1 MRYLLGQIHTKEI
14 QMKHQTLDEF
24 LQINGWS
31 ENLKKK
37 LRETSENPEV
47 KYLVAWDNAGQLS
60 ASAYPTK
67 PDEWPETAVA
77 VWSREKD
84 LDPATKSRTMMAV
97 DLVEKD
103 SMSVYAAAKA
113 IGVNQSAVHRA
124 IKRRED
130 KDVCPCC
137 NQVIRNQSA

>member
-1 MRYLLGQIHTKEI
+1 
-14 QMKHQTLDEF
+14 MKHQTLDEF

-37 LRETSENPEV
+37 LRETSENPMT
-47 KYLVAWDNAGQLS
+47 KYLVAWDNAGQIS
-60 ASAYPTK
+60 ASAYTAK
-67 PDEWPETAVA
+67 PDEWPETALA
-77 VWSREKD
+77 VWAREKD
-84 LDPATKSRTMMAV
+84 LDPATKSRTMLAV

-113 IGVNQSAVHRA
+113 LGINQSAVHRA

-137 NQVIRNQSA
+137 NQVIRTQSV

>member
-1 MRYLLGQIHTKEI
+1 
-14 QMKHQTLDEF
+14 MKHQTLDEF

-37 LRETSENPEV
+37 LRETSENPLT
-47 KYLVAWDNAGQLS
+47 KYLVAWDNAGQIS
-60 ASAYPTK
+60 ASAYTAK
-67 PDEWPETAVA
+67 PVEWPETAVA
-77 VWSREKD
+77 VWAKDKD

-97 DLVEKD
+97 DLVEKEQY
-103 SMSVYAAAKA
+103 SVYGAAKA
-113 IGVNQSAVHRA
+113 LGINQSAVHRA

-137 NQVIRNQSA
+137 NQVIRTQSA

>member
-1 MRYLLGQIHTKEI
+1 
-14 QMKHQTLDEF
+14 MKHQTLDEF
-24 LQINGWS
+24 LQTNGWTS
-31 ENLKKK
+31 NLKNK
-37 LRETSENPEV
+37 LREASENPHT
-47 KYLVAWDNAGQLS
+47 KYLVAWDNAGQIS
-60 ASAYPTK
+60 ASAYTTK

-77 VWSREKD
+77 VWSKEKD

-103 SMSVYAAAKA
+103 SMTVYAAAKA
-113 IGVNQSAVHRA
+113 LGINQSAVHRA

-137 NQVIRNQSA
+137 NQVIRTQSV

>member
-1 MRYLLGQIHTKEI
+1 
-14 QMKHQTLDEF
+14 MKHQTLDEF
-24 LQINGWS
+24 LQTNGWS
-31 ENLKKK
+31 VNLKKK
-37 LRETSENPEV
+37 LQENDIIIIQPTI
-47 KYLVAWDNAGQLS
+47 S
-60 ASAYPTK
+60 ASAYTAK
-67 PDEWPETAVA
+67 PDEWPETALA
-77 VWSREKD
+77 VWAREKD

-113 IGVNQSAVHRA
+113 LGINQSAVHRA

-137 NQVIRNQSA
+137 NQVIRTQSV